1 MKKRKAFI
9 QTVCVVLAVLMV
21 LSISVMVIVPALGA
35 TKAELQSEIS
45 SLENERDELEERIA
59 EIEAQI
65 ENLDFQLTSTL
76 EKKAVLDE
84 KNQLAQ
90 EELDV
95 IEEQI
100 TIIETYMANRQ
111 TDLENARAQ
120 EAAQEA
126 AWLTRLRAME
136 ENSSLSYIQVLFQ
149 ATDFSD
155 LLTRLD
161 LVNEVIRYDEE
172 LWASYIAARENVEV
186 LEAEAEEMFAINEA
200 NKAELETKKAQL
212 EADIEAACQM
222 IEELEA
228 SLESYEQLRDE
239 EDAAMLAVHDEIEAK
254 QAELAAIVAAEEEE
268 ARRQAAA
275 ATGNASG
282 GSVSVSGGGS
292 GTLLWPSYTSLI
304 TSYYGWRVHPV
315 YGTDRF
321 HYGVDIGAGG
331 GTAIWA
337 PADGTVIAATYSSGY
352 GNYVTIAHDNG
363 YTTLCAH
370 MASIAVSYGDRVSQ
384 GQVIGYVGTTGVSTG
399 YHIHYEVHS
408 GGSTID
414 PLSVS
419 YIYA

>member
-9 QTVCVVLAVLMV
+9 QTVCVLLAVLMV

-35 TKAELQSEIS
+35 TKSELQSEIAD
-45 SLENERDELEERIA
+45 LKDERSDIEDRIA

-65 ENLDFQLTSTL
+65 EDLDYQRSTTL
-76 EKKAVLDE
+76 EKKAILDE

-90 EELDV
+90 EELDI

-100 TIIETYMANRQ
+100 SIIETYMANRQ
-111 TDLENARAQ
+111 ADLDNARAQ
-120 EAAQEA
+120 EDAQEE

-136 ENSSLSYIQVLFQ
+136 ENSSLSYIQVLFN

-186 LEAEAEEMFAINEA
+186 LEAEAEEMFALNEA

-222 IEELEA
+222 IADLES
-228 SLESYEQLRDE
+228 SLETYNAL
-239 EDAAMLAVHDEIEAK
+239 M
-254 QAELAAIVAAEEEE
+254 EEEE
-268 ARRQAAA
+268 AAEAEVIALIEEKTDELNAIIAREQALAA
-275 ATGNASG
+275 QQAQQATGNASG
-282 GSVSVSGGGS
+282 GNVNVSGGS
-292 GTLLWPSYTSLI
+292 GTLLWPSYTTLV
-304 TSYYGWRVHPV
+304 TSYYGDRLHPV
-315 YGTDRF
+315 YGYYRF
-321 HYGVDIGAGG
+321 HSGIDIGAGG

-337 PADGTVIAATYSSGY
+337 SASGTVTVSSYDSGY
-352 GNYVTIAHDNG
+352 GNYVSIAHDNG
-363 YTTLCAH
+363 YSTLYAH
-370 MASIAVSYGDRVSQ
+370 MSSRAVSAGDRVSQ

-399 YHIHYEVHS
+399 YHIHYEVFS
-408 GGSTID
+408 GGTRIN
-414 PLSVS
+414 PLSVQ

>member
-9 QTVCVVLAVLMV
+9 QTVCVLLAVLMV

-35 TKAELQSEIS
+35 TKSELQSEIAD
-45 SLENERDELEERIA
+45 LKDERSDIEDRIA

-65 ENLDFQLTSTL
+65 EDLDYQRSTTL
-76 EKKAVLDE
+76 EKKAILDE

-90 EELDV
+90 EELDI

-100 TIIETYMANRQ
+100 SIIETYMANRQ
-111 TDLENARAQ
+111 ADLDNARAQ
-120 EAAQEA
+120 EAAQEE

-136 ENSSLSYIQVLFQ
+136 ENSGLSYIQVLFN

-161 LVNEVIRYDEE
+161 LVNEVIQYDEE

-186 LEAEAEEMFAINEA
+186 LEAEAEEMFALNEA

-222 IEELEA
+222 IAELETT
-228 SLESYEQLRDE
+228 LEGYNALRDE
-239 EDAAMLAVHDEIEAK
+239 EDAAMAAVQDEIAEK
-254 QAELAAIVAAEEEE
+254 EAELAEIIAWEEEE
-268 ARRQAAA
+268 ARRQAQA

-282 GSVSVSGGGS
+282 GSVNVSGGS
-292 GTLLWPSYTSLI
+292 GTLLWPSYTTLV
-304 TSYYGWRVHPV
+304 TSYYGDRLHPV
-315 YGTDRF
+315 YGTWRF
-321 HYGVDIGAGG
+321 HSGIDIGAAG

-337 PADGTVIAATYSSGY
+337 SASGTVTVSGYDGGY
-352 GNYVTIAHDNG
+352 GNYVSIAHDNG
-363 YTTLCAH
+363 YSTLYAH
-370 MASIAVSYGDRVSQ
+370 MSSRAVSAGQRVSQ
-384 GQVIGYVGTTGVSTG
+384 GQVIGYVGTTGTSTG
-399 YHIHYEVHS
+399 YHIHYEVRS
-408 GGSTID
+408 GGSLIN
-414 PLSVS
+414 PMSVS